1 MCGIVG
7 YSGFQNA
14 KNIVID
20 GLKTLEYRGYD
31 SAGVAFCGE
40 DISVFKT
47 AGSVAT
53 LEGLL
58 PDVYAHTAIGH
69 TRWATHGKPN
79 AINAHP
85 HMSFDGNI
93 AVVHNG
99 VIENCD
105 GLRRELE
112 EKGIP
117 FVSDTDSEL
126 IAHLIALEDT
136 SDMLTAIARVGARLK
151 GATTFLAIRRGEDAI
166 YVRRMGA
173 SLAVGIG
180 ENESFVASDTLAIS
194 KHTLRTVIMK
204 DGEYAVLRG
213 GSVKFFK
220 DDNDSHASRGVCV
233 DSVGAFQNS
242 LKQIQKQA
250 VRIKRTAPKPCACYM
265 RSEIDEIPTALMRT
279 YDSAIETI
287 DDWLVASFKKAK
299 RVYLVGCGTAYHAGL
314 YGRALLEKALNIP
327 CNAVVASEFD
337 GVRFVDKNTAVILIT
352 QSGETAD
359 TLNAL
364 EICKK
369 KGASTLAITNVAHS
383 SIAFSADRT
392 LLIDAG
398 AEVAVA
404 ATKSYNCQLLAL
416 YMLAKRIEGTELLN
430 SDLFRLTEAI
440 RKTINYDLYEERV
453 KKANL
458 FFVGKG
464 LDGVTAKEAALK
476 FKEITYKMTDAYS
489 AGELKHGA
497 IALID
502 EKSTVVV
509 IATAQEDKHRIEAT
523 VSELRSRGAYTVA
536 LSSVGDIGANKT
548 LYLPFLPDDMLYPL
562 VTIVPLQSLALNASL
577 CLGLNPDK
585 PRNLAKSV
593 TVI

>member
-31 SAGVAFCGE
+31 SAGIAFCGE

-47 AGSVAT
+47 AGSVAQ
-53 LEGLL
+53 LEGLI

-69 TRWATHGKPN
+69 TRWATHGKPD

-85 HMSFDGNI
+85 HLSFDKSV

-105 GLRRELE
+105 ELRNELVT
-112 EKGIP
+112 KGIP
-117 FVSDTDSEL
+117 FTSDTDSEI
-126 IAHLIALEDT
+126 IAHLLALEDT
-136 SDMLTAIARVGARLK
+136 SDMLGAVESVGRRLK
-151 GATTFLAIRRGEDAI
+151 GAATFLAVKQGEDAI
-166 YVRRMGA
+166 YVRRKNA

-194 KHTLRTVIMK
+194 KYTLKTVIMK
-204 DGEYAVLRG
+204 DGECAVLKG
-213 GSVKFFK
+213 GKVSFYK
-220 DDNDSHASRGVCV
+220 DGKPV
-233 DSVGAFQNS
+233 
-242 LKQIQKQA
+242 QKQP
-250 VRIKRTAPKPCACYM
+250 VRIRRTPPKPCACNM
-265 RSEIDEIPTALMRT
+265 RSEIDEIPAALERT
-279 YDSAIETI
+279 LASAERTL
-287 DDWLVASFKKAK
+287 DDEFIYELKDAR
-299 RVYLVGCGTAYHAGL
+299 RVFLVGCGTAYHAGL
-314 YGRALLEKALNIP
+314 YGKEILERALGVP
-327 CNAVVASEFD
+327 CEAVIASEFD
-337 GVRFVDKNTAVILIT
+337 RVRFIDRHCAVILIT

-359 TLNAL
+359 TLYAL
-364 EICKK
+364 DICKQ
-369 KGASTLAITNVAHS
+369 KGARTLAITNVTHS
-383 SIAFSADRT
+383 SITFAADRT

-404 ATKSYNCQLLAL
+404 ATKSYNCQLFAL
-416 YMLAKRIEGTELLN
+416 YLIAKRIDGSEFTLDE
-430 SDLFRLTEAI
+430 FARLTSAI
-440 RKTINYDLYEERV
+440 KTVSAGDLYEERI
-453 KKANL
+453 KRANL

-464 LDGVTAKEAALK
+464 LDSVTAQEAALK

-502 EKSTVVV
+502 DKSTVVI
-509 IATAQEDKHRIEAT
+509 IATSQTDKHRIEAT

-548 LYLPFLPDDMLYPL
+548 LYLPFVRDDLLYPL
-562 VTIVPLQSLALNASL
+562 VSVVPLQNLALSASL

>member
-31 SAGVAFCGE
+31 SAGIAFCGE
-40 DISVFKT
+40 NIDDISVFKT
-47 AGSVAT
+47 AGSVAA

-85 HMSFDGNI
+85 HLSFDGNI

-105 GLRRELE
+105 ELRRELK
-112 EKGIP
+112 EKEIFP
-117 FVSDTDSEL
+117 VSDTDSEL

-136 SDMLTAIARVGARLK
+136 SDMLSAISRVGARLK
-151 GATTFLAIRRGEDAI
+151 GATTFLAVRRGEDAI

-180 ENESFVASDTLAIS
+180 ENESFAASDTLAIS

-204 DGEYAVLRG
+204 DGEYAVLKG
-213 GSVKFFK
+213 GSVKFFR
-220 DDNDSHASRGVCV
+220 DGNQTPQDNPTGTSAETP
-233 DSVGAFQNS
+233 
-242 LKQIQKQA
+242 KQIQKQP
-250 VRIKRTAPKPCACYM
+250 VRIRRTAPKPCSCYM
-265 RSEIDEIPTALMRT
+265 RSEIDEIPSALMRT
-279 YDSAIETI
+279 YDSATETI

-299 RVYLVGCGTAYHAGL
+299 RVYLVGCGTAYHACL
-314 YGRALLEKALNIP
+314 YGKVLLEDALGVP
-327 CNAVVASEFD
+327 CNAVVASELD
-337 GVRFVDKNTAVILIT
+337 SVRFIDKCTAVILIT

-364 EICKK
+364 EICRRM
-369 KGASTLAITNVAHS
+369 GASTLAITNVAHS
-383 SIAFSADRT
+383 SIAYSADRT

-416 YMLAKRIEGTELLN
+416 YMLAKRIEGK
-430 SDLFRLTEAI
+430 DLFIPDLYRLTEAI
-440 RKTINYDLYEERV
+440 RKTIAYDLYEDRV

-476 FKEITYKMTDAYS
+476 FKEITYKMTDSYS

-509 IATAQEDKHRIEAT
+509 IATAQDDKHRIEAT

-548 LYLPFLPDDMLYPL
+548 LYLPFLSDDMLYPL
-562 VTIVPLQSLALNASL
+562 VTIVPLQCLALNASL

>member
-85 HMSFDGNI
+85 HLSFDGNI

-105 GLRRELE
+105 ELRHELE
-112 EKGIP
+112 EKGIS
-117 FVSDTDSEL
+117 FASDTDSEL

-151 GATTFLAIRRGEDAI
+151 GATTFLAIRRGEEAI

-204 DGEYAVLRG
+204 DGEYAILKG
-213 GSVKFFK
+213 GDVKFFK
-220 DDNDSHASRGVCV
+220 ETTIQTEALE
-233 DSVGAFQNS
+233 GA
-242 LKQIQKQA
+242 LKQIQKQP

-314 YGRALLEKALNIP
+314 YGRTLLENALKIP

-337 GVRFVDKNTAVILIT
+337 SVRFVDKNTAVILIT

-383 SIAFSADRT
+383 SIAYSADRT

-416 YMLAKRIEGTELLN
+416 YMLAKRIEGGELLN
-430 SDLFRLTEAI
+430 SDLYRLTEAI
-440 RKTINYDLYEERV
+440 RKTITYDLYEERV

-489 AGELKHGA
+489 AGELKHGP